1 MSVVR
6 RFEADER
13 GVTAVLFALA
23 LVPVLG
29 LVGAALD
36 YGRATAART
45 QMQKAADATAIALVR
60 DAPALSDAELERKGR
75 RIFGS
80 VFPGAH
86 MDRTDPVTVRR
97 DGRTIRVEATGSVRA
112 TIPVLGRGAIDIGTV
127 AQSTWSARRIEIA
140 LVLDNTGSM
149 DEVVGGRRKIVEL
162 RRASLNLLNTLKAA
176 APDADSIRVSIVPFD
191 TMVRLDP
198 AANRD
203 AGWLRFPAGAN
214 RADWTGYV
222 TDRDQPFD
230 AGAAAA
236 DQTRDPTLHPA
247 AMRGDSSLATVMP
260 LASAKADHGALVAR
274 VGQMRA
280 SGCTNITIGA
290 AWGLATLQG
299 RAGVPG
305 ASTGGDVE
313 RIMILLT
320 DGDNTQNRWDND
332 CSASGNRTAIDDR
345 TREACR
351 NVRAAVHRLYTIRVV
366 NGNQSLLRDCASTDP
381 KTGERLYYDVQDAGR
396 IDGVF
401 QEIVSAILGTRLT
414 H

>member
-1 MSVVR
+1 MG
-6 RFEADER
+6 ADER
-13 GVTAVLFALA
+13 GVAAVLFAL
-23 LVPVLG
+23 VMMPVLG

-60 DAPALSDAELERKGR
+60 DAAALSDAELERKGR

-80 VFPGAH
+80 VFQP
-86 MDRTDPVTVRR
+86 DDTVTTDPVTVRR
-97 DGRTIRVEATGSVRA
+97 DGRTIRVEATGSLRA
-112 TIPVLGRGAIDIGTV
+112 MIPVTGDYLRIGTV

-149 DEVVGGRRKIVEL
+149 DEVVGGKRKIVEL

-176 APDADSIRVSIVPFD
+176 APDADAIRVSIVPFD
-191 TMVRLDP
+191 TMVRVDP

-214 RADWTGYV
+214 RAAWTGYV
-222 TDRDQPFD
+222 EDRDQPFD
-230 AGAAAA
+230 AGAAPTDA
-236 DQTRDPTLHPA
+236 TRDVTLHPA
-247 AMRGDSSLATVMP
+247 AMRGDSSLAPVMP
-260 LASAKADHGALVAR
+260 LVSASADHGALVAR

-305 ASTGGDVE
+305 ASTGGGVE

-320 DGDNTQNRWDND
+320 DGDNTQNRWVND
-332 CSASGNRTAIDDR
+332 CSGSGNRTAIDDR
-345 TREACR
+345 TREVCR
-351 NVRAAVHRLYTIRVV
+351 TVRGAVDRLYTIRVI
-366 NGNQSLLRDCASTDP
+366 NGNQGLLRDCASTDP
-381 KTGERLYYDVQDAGR
+381 KTGERLYYDVQDAAR